1 VLAGLGHTGLQGSS
15 AFSQSVLWGPS
26 RFPDAVTREVP
37 LEMEQAEIAALTA
50 GFAAAADLAARAG
63 LDGVELDA
71 GPGALLRQFHSGLTN
86 TRQDEY
92 GSDKLWLTR
101 EVLVAVRDAIGPDRI
116 LALRLSCD
124 ELAPWAGVTPDMAA
138 EQAKELSRW
147 LDLLVVVRGGPYSAG
162 AYRPDAHTEPM
173 FNLGLA
179 QQVRAAVDGA
189 VPVVLQGSVVSS
201 EAANEALSDGSCEL
215 VEMTRALIADAEL
228 VARVRAGNPEQI
240 RPCILCNQ
248 TCRVRDNR
256 NPIITCVGDPRSG
269 HETEDPP
276 TEGRDAFEHE
286 VLIVGA
292 GPAGLEAG
300 RVLAGRGHRVRIAER
315 GDRAGGALR
324 LAAVGAGRQRL
335 ARLTDWLEAECRRLG
350 VHIDTGTEIGP
361 GDLAS
366 ARAQGIDVLLATGS
380 LPVLRFGPDV
390 AVDALTALAR
400 GVDEAS
406 GHGAADT
413 DSATGGATETGALPD
428 GPVVVHDPVG
438 GPIAVGIAEWLAA
451 AGRQVT
457 IVTPD
462 QVVGTQLSLTGDLAD
477 ANGRLERA
485 GVTRALRSLLRSVK
499 QQEAGGGRAVLE
511 DVWTGEQRE
520 IECAVVIDCGH
531 RMADESLYDT
541 NQPVARAGDCVAPR
555 TVHEA
560 VLEGRRRALE
570 IGGSPGSTS
579 GRELTGV
586 GGDGHHDPFGS

>member
-37 LEMEQAEIAALTA
+37 LEMEQAEIDALTA
-50 GFAAAADLAARAG
+50 GFAGAVGLAVRAG

-92 GSDKLWLTR
+92 GSDKLRLTR
-101 EVLVAVRDAIGPDRI
+101 EVLSAVREVIGPDHI

-124 ELAPWAGVTPDMAA
+124 ELAPWAGVTPEMAA
-138 EQAKELSRW
+138 EQAKELSQW

-173 FNLGLA
+173 FNLALTR
-179 QQVRAAVDGA
+179 QVRAAVDGA
-189 VPVVLQGSVVSS
+189 VPVVLQGSAVSP
-201 EAANEALSDGSCEL
+201 EAADETLSDGSCEL

-228 VARVRAGNPEQI
+228 VARVRAGNPEQV

-256 NPIITCVGDPRSG
+256 NPVITCVTDPRSG

-276 TEGRDAFEHE
+276 AEGRDAFQHE

-300 RVLAGRGHRVRIAER
+300 RVLAGRGHQVRIAER
-315 GDRAGGALR
+315 GDRVGGALR
-324 LAAVGAGRQRL
+324 AAAVGAGRERL

-350 VHIDTGTEIGP
+350 VRIDTGTEIGP
-361 GDLAS
+361 EELAS
-366 ARAQGIDVLLATGS
+366 TRAKGVDVLLATGS
-380 LPVLRFGPDV
+380 LPVRRFDSGV
-390 AVDALTALAR
+390 AIDALTALA
-400 GVDEAS
+400 
-406 GHGAADT
+406 
-413 DSATGGATETGALPD
+413 GGDGALPD

-438 GPIAVGIAEWLAA
+438 GPIAVGVAEWLAA

-499 QQEAGGGRAVLE
+499 QREAGGGRAVLE

-570 IGGSPGSTS
+570 IGGGPGSTS

-586 GGDGHHDPFGS
+586 GGDGHHDPFGI